1 MEITYGDTRS
11 VRDWL
16 KGQEAVIRLWINEL
30 ITDPGCA
37 PETVAT
43 LEAHENW
50 IRDRLDE
57 LS

>member
-11 VRDWL
+11 LQDWL
-16 KGQEAVIRLWINEL
+16 KGQESVIRLWINEL
-30 ITDPGCA
+30 IADPGCA
-37 PETVAT
+37 PEMVAT

-50 IRDRLDE
+50 LKARLEE